1 MDEIETWKPIA
12 LTPSTA
18 RRTMTAQ
25 CVGVGAEGDDA
36 NAERLDVCEVMHP
49 SGFAAAPALTATTEA
64 VAVRRGDELVVL
76 FLIDKGATAQTVES
90 GESRL
95 YGVGASNSAA
105 AVRIRA
111 SGAVEIASAGATV
124 VKLQDGSQP
133 FVRGTTYADAFGT
146 FLDALKVVMTAI
158 GTCATA
164 LGPGVPIAGPAAAV
178 TLNAAIVVFNTA
190 CDAMK
195 TARTAYLSTKVSG
208 Q

>member
-36 NAERLDVCEVMHP
+36 NAERLDVCEVMQP

-95 YGVGASNSAA
+95 YGVGASNAA
-105 AVRIRA
+105 TVIRIRA
-111 SGAVEIASAGATV
+111 SGAIEITSANNGHVTV
-124 VKLQDGSQP
+124 TANGTGEIRLNGSS
-133 FVRGTTYADAFGT
+133 
-146 FLDALKVVMTAI
+146 LKVAADTDPADLGSWTHVPASGAGVTPCSLSYTPPGGSSSPITTGTA
-158 GTCATA
+158 
-164 LGPGVPIAGPAAAV
+164 VAG
-178 TLNAAIVVFNTA
+178 
-190 CDAMK
+190 
-195 TARTAYLSTKVSG
+195 KVSVSAARRVKTT
-208 Q
+208 